1 LFNDT
6 LGYNISYGE
15 PSSSSI
21 GNNTELKKAAS
32 ASAVQ
37 EVVKRT
43 KLDELIQRLPQGF
56 ETIVGERGAS
66 IARYVNSIKFI
77 VVTF

>member
-1 LFNDT
+1 M
-6 LGYNISYGE
+6 E
-15 PSSSSI
+15 SSSSCI
-21 GNNTELKKAAS
+21 NYYTELKKAVS